1 MHTSRKNLFL
11 YLPILILFL
20 ASFLWVLKAPDHFSW
35 SADLYLRNDD
45 TSVLSQLFYSDN
57 DELSQDNSTD
67 GTRDGNIVTFSGL
80 PDLRSLTL
88 FRFDPTNTQESYR
101 VTHVGFFLNGEA
113 FFTMDAADLE
123 AQASPVNASWQLN
136 GEELVFTPQTTD
148 SSFLLS
154 ANSIREAAEHAAAR
168 LHVLYVRQRFFLALS
183 IALLLCVILFFPARV
198 SLLI

>member
-20 ASFLWVLKAPDHFSW
+20 ASFIWVLKAPDHFSW

-113 FFTMDAADLE
+113 FFTMNAADLE
-123 AQASPVNASWQLN
+123 AQAFPVNASWQLN
-136 GEELVFTPQTTD
+136 GEELVFTPQNPD
-148 SSFLLS
+148 SSFS
-154 ANSIREAAEHAAAR
+154 AASR
-168 LHVLYVRQRFFLALS
+168 
-183 IALLLCVILFFPARV
+183 IL
-198 SLLI
+198 

>member
-20 ASFLWVLKAPDHFSW
+20 ASFIWVLKAPDHFSW

-113 FFTMDAADLE
+113 FFTMNAADLE
-123 AQASPVNASWQLN
+123 AQAFPVNASWQLN
-136 GEELVFTPQTTD
+136 GEELVFTPQNPD
-148 SSFLLS
+148 RLPKMRLQSSTFYMCAS
-154 ANSIREAAEHAAAR
+154 AFSLPCPSRCCSVCFYFSAM
-168 LHVLYVRQRFFLALS
+168 
-183 IALLLCVILFFPARV
+183 V

>member
-20 ASFLWVLKAPDHFSW
+20 ASFIWVLKAPDHFSW

-113 FFTMDAADLE
+113 FFTM
-123 AQASPVNASWQLN
+123 N
-136 GEELVFTPQTTD
+136 
-148 SSFLLS
+148 SSFSHRKIPTAAFCFLLTVSGRLPKMRLQSSMFYMCAS
-154 ANSIREAAEHAAAR
+154 AFSLPCPSRCCSVCFYFSAM
-168 LHVLYVRQRFFLALS
+168 
-183 IALLLCVILFFPARV
+183 V

>member
-20 ASFLWVLKAPDHFSW
+20 ASFIWVLKAPDHFSW

-113 FFTMDAADLE
+113 FFTMNAADLE
-123 AQASPVNASWQLN
+123 AQAFPVNASWQLN
-136 GEELVFTPQTTD
+136 GEELVFTPQNPD

-154 ANSIREAAEHAAAR
+154 AD
-168 LHVLYVRQRFFLALS
+168 LS
-183 IALLLCVILFFPARV
+183 
-198 SLLI
+198 LIHISEPTRPY

>member
-136 GEELVFTPQTTD
+136 GEELVSHRKLPTAAFY
-148 SSFLLS
+148 FLPTVSGRLPNMRLQGSTFYMCAS
-154 ANSIREAAEHAAAR
+154 A
-168 LHVLYVRQRFFLALS
+168 F
-183 IALLLCVILFFPARV
+183 
-198 SLLI
+198 SLPCPSRCCSV

>member
-20 ASFLWVLKAPDHFSW
+20 ASFIWVLKAPDHFSW

-113 FFTMDAADLE
+113 FFTMSAADLE
-123 AQASPVNASWQLN
+123 AQAFPVNASLQLN
-136 GEELVFTPQTTD
+136 GEELVFTPQNPD
-148 SSFLLS
+148 SSFLLTVSGRLPKMRLQGSTFYMCAS
-154 ANSIREAAEHAAAR
+154 AFSLPCPSRCCSVCFYFSAM
-168 LHVLYVRQRFFLALS
+168 
-183 IALLLCVILFFPARV
+183 V

>member
-20 ASFLWVLKAPDHFSW
+20 ASFIWVLKAPDHFSW

-113 FFTMDAADLE
+113 FFTMNAADLE
-123 AQASPVNASWQLN
+123 AQAFPVNASWQLN
-136 GEELVFTPQTTD
+136 GEELVSHRKIPTAAFC
-148 SSFLLS
+148 FLLTVSGRLPKMRLQSSTFYMCAS
-154 ANSIREAAEHAAAR
+154 AFSLPCPSRCCSVCFYFSAM
-168 LHVLYVRQRFFLALS
+168 
-183 IALLLCVILFFPARV
+183 V

>member
-67 GTRDGNIVTFSGL
+67 GTRDGNIVTFFGL
-80 PDLRSLTL
+80 PDLLSVVCGVKTSSSPFSCQEALT
-88 FRFDPTNTQESYR
+88 
-101 VTHVGFFLNGEA
+101 GEA
-113 FFTMDAADLE
+113 WASRSAASIVKK
-123 AQASPVNASWQLN
+123 ASP
-136 GEELVFTPQTTD
+136 FRKKPT
-148 SSFLLS
+148 
-154 ANSIREAAEHAAAR
+154 
-168 LHVLYVRQRFFLALS
+168 
-183 IALLLCVILFFPARV
+183 CVTR
-198 SLLI
+198 

>member
-20 ASFLWVLKAPDHFSW
+20 ASFIWVLKAPDHFSW

-57 DELSQDNSTD
+57 GELSQDNCMD

-101 VTHVGFFLNGEA
+101 VTHVGFF
-113 FFTMDAADLE
+113 
-123 AQASPVNASWQLN
+123 
-136 GEELVFTPQTTD
+136 
-148 SSFLLS
+148 
-154 ANSIREAAEHAAAR
+154 
-168 LHVLYVRQRFFLALS
+168 
-183 IALLLCVILFFPARV
+183 
-198 SLLI
+198 

>member
-1 MHTSRKNLFL
+1 MKNFLIPLYLLLENSLFYNERGHFMHTSRKNLFL

-20 ASFLWVLKAPDHFSW
+20 ASFIWVLKAPDHFSW

-67 GTRDGNIVTFSGL
+67 GTGTVTSSPFSGL

-101 VTHVGFFLNGEA
+101 VTHVGFFSKRRS
-113 FFTMDAADLE
+113 FFHNE
-123 AQASPVNASWQLN
+123 CRRSESP
-136 GEELVFTPQTTD
+136 GFP
-148 SSFLLS
+148 
-154 ANSIREAAEHAAAR
+154 
-168 LHVLYVRQRFFLALS
+168 RQRLLAVKRGRARFHTAKS
-183 IALLLCVILFFPARV
+183 RQQLFAFC
-198 SLLI
+198 

>member
-20 ASFLWVLKAPDHFSW
+20 ASFIWVLKAPDHFSW

-123 AQASPVNASWQLN
+123 AQASPVNASWQLT
-136 GEELVFTPQTTD
+136 GK
-148 SSFLLS
+148 SSFSHRKIPTAAFCFLPTVSGRLPKMRLQSSTFYMCAS
-154 ANSIREAAEHAAAR
+154 AFSLPCPSRCCSVCFYFSAM
-168 LHVLYVRQRFFLALS
+168 
-183 IALLLCVILFFPARV
+183 V